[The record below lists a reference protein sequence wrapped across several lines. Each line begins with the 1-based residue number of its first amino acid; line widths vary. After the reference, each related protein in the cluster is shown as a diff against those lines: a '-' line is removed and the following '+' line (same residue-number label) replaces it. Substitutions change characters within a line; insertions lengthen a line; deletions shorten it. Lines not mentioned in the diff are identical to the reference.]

1 MAKTYQQIQE
11 QIAQLT
17 RQAELARKEEIAGVV
32 SRIKEAIAVYGL
44 TAADLGFAGGRK
56 SKKVEAPAPK
66 AAKAGK
72 RKGSTAG
79 RKVAVKYRD
88 DAGNTWT
95 GRGNQPRWLKAA
107 LSSGKSIDD
116 FRI

>member
-17 RQAELARKEEIAGVV
+17 RQAEIARKEEIAGVV
-32 SRIKEAIAVYGL
+32 SRIKEAIAVYNL
-44 TAADLGFAGGRK
+44 TAADLGFGVGRK
-56 SKKVEAPAPK
+56 ARKVAAPAPK

-72 RKGSTAG
+72 RKASTAG
-79 RKVAVKYRD
+79 RKVPVKYRD

-107 LSSGKSIDD
+107 LAGGKSIDD